1 MSQPTVSSKAETLYA
16 AVNDYV
22 GLTRAIIQRMEDRLK
37 YLTSGIRAGSANEQ
51 ELQNRISAL
60 EADLA
65 AKDRALAELR
75 SNMESSTG
83 NVQQANAEL
92 ANLRRQLAA
101 ETAAKTTAET
111 ELANLKI
118 EGTSVIAQKQAE
130 IESLKTEGKARI
142 DERDA
147 EIQRLRTEGTA
158 ELELRRA
165 DIDRLEGAIRDA
177 EQNIVR
183 LQSDIVARTAER
195 DTVMRQ
201 LEEERARM
209 ATIMVQLDAN
219 NNEQQVR
226 KGELQQLQQ
235 ALAAAQAEVTRLTG
249 ELADTS
255 VSLDKT
261 KQLVDQQKTQ
271 LKAQSV
277 ALSAAEQSIKVESGP
292 RKRMK
297 PSDSFPPPPPSASG
311 PSSMPPPPPPASAPE
326 MKVEDV
332 GIEPTPSEQ
341 QANANISIPVSRR
354 LFRLDQSRRF
364 MSECNDPETNEQ
376 LVNSIFESDI
386 LGPSFVTSLLKHSSG
401 TPRWNLDPGTPIK
414 MWETPG
420 SDNYGIVV
428 YNGLLYA
435 MKWDSNDESI
445 SIDLVEN
452 NMERQRDLVVG
463 LFNTGAHDFRVIGSH
478 WDRNYEADLVR
489 DIFLGMRVIESD
501 QLMSE
506 PLRQIGQATT
516 ELLMEGQSMKVIVQ
530 FITRVCPASMKAGF
544 GSTDMEND
552 GCTIL

>member
-37 YLTSGIRAGSANEQ
+37 YLTSGIRTGSANEQ

-60 EADLA
+60 EANLA
-65 AKDRALAELR
+65 AKERELAELR

-83 NVQQANAEL
+83 TVQQANAEL

-165 DIDRLEGAIRDA
+165 DINRLEAAIRDA

-271 LKAQSV
+271 LATQSTALAEAERGAV
-277 ALSAAEQSIKVESGP
+277 AKIQPSGRIK
-292 RKRMK
+292 RTK
-297 PSDSFPPPPPSASG
+297 PYQTISSRPPPPVSYNPPTAPPSVSPILP
-311 PSSMPPPPPPASAPE
+311 PSVPPPPFVGGQDIGQAGCASIRLPW
-326 MKVEDV
+326 VQVPVDGGYVDV
-332 GIEPTPSEQ
+332 LASECMSEQ
-341 QANANISIPVSRR
+341 DIGCFVQQMTPG
-354 LFRLDQSRRF
+354 LFVDVLGHTIRSHVIKEPGTTTYLLAADQTDKKLYGIARTPQQF
-364 MSECNDPETNEQ
+364 LEVVIDPETNSYEINPIDIENPSPLNRARLGKMLKNGMGQVVIVPSLDRFLNGTATQLEQ
-376 LVNSIFESDI
+376 LSTRADI
-386 LGPSFVTSLLKHSSG
+386 VFFGSPQPV
-401 TPRWNLDPGTPIK
+401 PELDG
-414 MWETPG
+414 
-420 SDNYGIVV
+420 
-428 YNGLLYA
+428 
-435 MKWDSNDESI
+435 
-445 SIDLVEN
+445 
-452 NMERQRDLVVG
+452 
-463 LFNTGAHDFRVIGSH
+463 
-478 WDRNYEADLVR
+478 
-489 DIFLGMRVIESD
+489 
-501 QLMSE
+501 
-506 PLRQIGQATT
+506 
-516 ELLMEGQSMKVIVQ
+516 EGQKAYI
-530 FITRVCPASMKAGF
+530 RGGYRPCAAPAPMIAGF
-544 GSTDMEND
+544 GEEEET
-552 GCTIL
+552 GCVIL